1 MLPDT
6 PRFDPT
12 TRAIESVHSGVL
24 LFGYTIML
32 TLFMAAV
39 MFLNGH

>member
-1 MLPDT
+1 MQPDT
-6 PRFDPT
+6 TRFDLT
-12 TRAIESVHSGVL
+12 ARGIESIHSGML